1 MQVHDR
7 SSKGGALPM
16 KYVCPVV
23 FCLAALFASAGVAQT
38 IPQETRLLVRLDST
52 VSSAT
57 AQVGDIVAANL
68 AGDLVVDGKVLA
80 KAGTPVRAIV
90 TYARSSGRFSDP
102 GYVTV
107 RLDSIDIDGQRYR
120 LHSTAIRDEGNGH
133 TRSNAEKIGGG
144 AGLGAIIGA
153 IAGGGKGALIGGLVG
168 GGAGTGFAAATGKHP
183 AELPAETVYTFRL
196 TSPAE
201 A

>member
-1 MQVHDR
+1 M
-7 SSKGGALPM
+7 KGGALPM
-16 KYVCPVV
+16 RYLRPVV
-23 FCLAALFASAGVAQT
+23 FCLAILFVSTAVAQT
-38 IPQETRLLVRLDST
+38 IPENTRLLVRLDST
-52 VSSAT
+52 VSSQS
-57 AQVGDIVAANL
+57 AQEGDIVAANL

-90 TYARSSGRFSDP
+90 TYVRASGRFSKP

-107 RLDSIDIDGQRYR
+107 RLDSIDIDGHRYP
-120 LHSTAIRDEGNGH
+120 LHSTAIRDEGKGH

-144 AGLGAIIGA
+144 AGLGAIIGGL
-153 IAGGGKGALIGGLVG
+153 AGGGKGALIGGLLG

-196 TSPAE
+196 TAPAE
-201 A
+201 D